1 MVNNI
6 LFMVILAAFLPAPLI
21 YIAGRKVGKKI
32 SWVVLGI
39 FLLST
44 VAFGSLFP
52 AVQIES
58 IIEEYTWVAE
68 PVKLTLGFMADGL
81 SIPMVFTYVFV
92 FTGATLFSIPYIEK
106 RFSLDDVEDTNENYA
121 RFYTFFLLYG
131 GSVAGCMLSTNLI
144 EFFMFFELALVF
156 SWLLILLFGYGD
168 RERNSML
175 YFLWTH
181 IGGGA
186 FLIGI
191 LGSYSLTGSFEIAD
205 LAHIADHAGA
215 FWVGLAFSL
224 GLFVK
229 IGALGFHGWMPD
241 TYSESPAPVSAV
253 LGATSVMLSTYT
265 MARILP
271 SFQPVLQD
279 ISGWFMLWALATI
292 LYAGVMA
299 LVQKDTKRLVAYLSM
314 SQMNYCVLGVFTY
327 VANGVLGSISY
338 SISHGLAIGLLFLVS
353 GALLFRTGTR
363 NMDEMGGL
371 AEKLPIAI
379 LATMAGFLTIGGV
392 PPAVGFKSK
401 FILLSGAMV
410 RGFESGFMEL
420 FVAIMAGSLATLV
433 TLGYEFRAVWRI
445 YYGELPEK
453 LKDVTPIPRAMA
465 ITLIALS
472 ALSVIFGIWPAL
484 ITNPIEVYIEQI
496 FHH

>member
-6 LFMVILAAFLPAPLI
+6 LFMVILAAFLPAPIVYLL
-21 YIAGRKVGKKI
+21 GRNVGKKV
-32 SWVVLGI
+32 SWIVLTI

-52 AVQIES
+52 AVQHES
-58 IIEEYTWVAE
+58 IIEEYSWVAE

-81 SIPMVFTYVFV
+81 SIPMVFTYIFV

-168 RERNSML
+168 RRRNSML

-191 LGSYSLTGSFEIAD
+191 LGSYWLTGSFEIAD

-265 MARILP
+265 MARLLP
-271 SFQPVLQD
+271 PFQPVLQA

-363 NMDEMGGL
+363 DMDKMGGL

-410 RGFESGFMEL
+410 RGFETGFMEL

-433 TLGYEFRAVWRI
+433 TLGYEFRTVWRVF
-445 YYGELPEK
+445 YGELPEK
-453 LKDVTPIPRAMA
+453 LKDVTPIPKAMA

-484 ITNPIEVYIEQI
+484 ITNPIEVYIEHL
-496 FHH
+496 FH

>member
-21 YIAGRKVGKKI
+21 YVAGRKVGKKI

-44 VAFGSLFP
+44 VAFASLFST
-52 AVQIES
+52 VMHDS
-58 IIEEYTWVAE
+58 LIEEYSWVAE

-121 RFYTFFLLYG
+121 RFYSFFLLYG

-191 LGSYSLTGSFEIAD
+191 LGSYWLTGSFEIAD

-363 NMDEMGGL
+363 DMNEMGGL
-371 AEKLPIAI
+371 AEKLPVAI

-453 LKDVTPIPRAMA
+453 LKDVTPIPMVMA

-484 ITNPIEVYIEQI
+484 ITNPIEVYIEHL
-496 FHH
+496 FH

>member
-6 LFMVILAAFLPAPLI
+6 LFMVILAAFLPAPIVYLV
-21 YIAGRKVGKKI
+21 GRKIGKNV
-32 SWVVLGI
+32 SWIVLGI

-44 VAFGSLFP
+44 VVFGSLFS
-52 AVQIES
+52 VVTHES
-58 IIEEYTWVAE
+58 LIEEYRWVAE

-81 SIPMVFTYVFV
+81 SIPMVFTYIFV
-92 FTGATLFSIPYIEK
+92 FAGATLFSMPYMEK
-106 RFSLDDVEDTNENYA
+106 R
-121 RFYTFFLLYG
+121 
-131 GSVAGCMLSTNLI
+131 SVAGCMLSTNLI

-168 RERNSML
+168 RRRNSML

-181 IGGGA
+181 FGGGI

-191 LGSYSLTGSFEIAD
+191 LGSFWLTGSFEIAD
-205 LAHIADHAGA
+205 LAHIADQAGS

-265 MARILP
+265 MARLLP
-271 SFQPVLQD
+271 PFQPVLQE

-299 LVQKDTKRLVAYLSM
+299 LIQKDTKRLVAYLSM
-314 SQMNYCVLGVFTY
+314 SQMNYCVLGVFTF

-338 SISHGLAIGLLFLVS
+338 SISHGLAIGLLFMVA

-363 NMDEMGGL
+363 DMSKMGGL

-410 RGFESGFMEL
+410 RGFETGFMEL
-420 FVAIMAGSLATLV
+420 FVAIMAGSVATLV
-433 TLGYEFRAVWRI
+433 TLGYEFGAIWRI
-445 YYGELPEK
+445 YYGKLPEK
-453 LKDVTPIPRAMA
+453 LKDVAPIPKAMA

-472 ALSVIFGIWPAL
+472 ALSVILGIWPAL
-484 ITNPIEVYIEQI
+484 ITNPIETYIEHI

>member
-6 LFMVILAAFLPAPLI
+6 LFTVILAFFLPAPIVYLV
-21 YIAGRKVGKKI
+21 GRRVGKNV
-32 SWVVLGI
+32 SWLVLGI

-44 VAFGSLFP
+44 VVFGSLFSVVTQE
-52 AVQIES
+52 AL
-58 IIEEYTWVAE
+58 IEEYSWVAE

-92 FTGATLFSIPYIEK
+92 FTGATLFSMPYMEK
-106 RFSLDDVEDTNENYA
+106 RFSLDDVEDSNESYA

-156 SWLLILLFGYGD
+156 SWLQILLFGYGN
-168 RERNSML
+168 RKRNSML

-181 IGGGA
+181 IGGGI
-186 FLIGI
+186 FLLGI
-191 LGSYSLTGSFEIAD
+191 LGSFWLTGSFEIAD
-205 LAHIADHAGA
+205 LAHIADKAGA
-215 FWVGLAFSL
+215 FWVGLAFSI

-241 TYSESPAPVSAV
+241 TYSESPAPLSAV

-265 MARILP
+265 MARLLP
-271 SFQPVLQD
+271 PFQPVLQG

-299 LVQKDTKRLVAYLSM
+299 LIQKDTKRLVAYLSM
-314 SQMNYCVLGVFTY
+314 SQMNYCVLGVFTF

-338 SISHGLAIGLLFLVS
+338 SISHGLAIGLLFMVA

-363 NMDEMGGL
+363 DMTKMGGL

-420 FVAIMAGSLATLV
+420 FVAIMAGSVATLV
-433 TLGYEFRAVWRI
+433 TLGYEFGAVWKI

-453 LKDVTPIPRAMA
+453 LKDVVPVPKAMA

-472 ALSVIFGIWPAL
+472 ALSVILGIWPAL
-484 ITNPIEVYIEQI
+484 ITNPLEVYIEQI
-496 FHH
+496 FH